1 MKQELSEVDIARI
14 LEAAPFRWPWRL
26 VDRVTAIVP
35 FESIEGRKCVAS
47 SEPWF
52 AGERPQRVV
61 LPGVLLLEALA
72 QLGSIL
78 VYTSEPFDTATSLMY
93 LLGFDK
99 VKFRRPVHPGDV
111 VDLTVRVLRHD
122 QNAWKLA
129 GEASVEGTLAAQAE
143 LLASVV
149 DHDS

>member
-1 MKQELSEVDIARI
+1 MKAEVSEVDIARI
-14 LEAAPFRWPWRL
+14 LDASPHRWPWRL

-35 FESIEGRKCVAS
+35 FHSIEGRKCVAS
-47 SEPWF
+47 NEPWF
-52 AGERPQRVV
+52 AGGTSTRVV

-72 QLGSIL
+72 QLASIL
-78 VYTSEPFDTATSLMY
+78 VYTSEPFDSASSLMY

-99 VKFRRPVHPGDV
+99 VKFRRPVRPGDV
-111 VDLTVRVLRHD
+111 VELKVEVVRHD

-129 GEASVEGTLAAQAE
+129 GEASVEGALAAQGE